1 MKLVPIVQI
10 ESKLLSKADR
20 IKKLNY
26 ENKYLFGA
34 KIKEKPAKNE
44 FKKETQ
50 PLIEDIKNP
59 KNISSEIYW
68 RCLHIPE
75 VLDFT
80 KPTKKTKPKA
90 KTSSKSVKKSKAI
103 ETLDDDEP
111 EPEPEPEPLR
121 IKIVPKKA
129 APKTIVKKPELPD
142 SLNMLHE
149 ALPEVKSKVKDSLSE
164 NFKLRVLEQ
173 EDVHDQRAIP
183 FEVQQL
189 RAIIGFP
196 MTLSNTKNDCVKTFV
211 KTDGGSYLPSVS
223 KVLQGTMP
231 ELQRNALINW
241 KNLKISELG
250 LEGFE
255 IMQQCKNNFTTLE
268 AFKIF

>member
-34 KIKEKPAKNE
+34 KIKKEKLAKNE

-50 PLIEDIKNP
+50 PLIEDIKKP
-59 KNISSEIYW
+59 KNLTSEIYW

-90 KTSSKSVKKSKAI
+90 KTSVKKSKAI
-103 ETLDDDEP
+103 KTLDDDDGY
-111 EPEPEPEPLR
+111 EPEPLP

-142 SLNMLHE
+142 SLNMLHK
-149 ALPEVKSKVKDSLSE
+149 ALPEVKNKIKDSLSE
-164 NFKLRVLEQ
+164 SFKLRVLEQ
-173 EDVHDQRAIP
+173 EDVHDQREIP

-189 RAIIGFP
+189 RAITGFP

-211 KTDGGSYLPSVS
+211 KTDGVSYLPSVS

-255 IMQQCKNNFTTLE
+255 IMQQCKNEFTTLE
-268 AFKIF
+268 VFKIF